1 MSVLIAGFIIGMRH
15 ALDADHMAAL
25 SVLVAEKPS
34 LRRAAQQGAVWG
46 VGHSVT
52 LLLMGFTVI
61 VLDIQL
67 SNHLATLLEC
77 AVGLMLIALGIDLL
91 RRWRK
96 RVARVSNKRVLGVGL
111 MHGLAGSSALILL
124 TLSTLDTP
132 GLAITYILL
141 FGLGSILGMAL
152 LSLALAWS
160 LRAANQTK
168 DWAPAIT
175 RGAACV
181 ASIGLGLVLVNSALG
196 ELLGSSALG

>member
-1 MSVLIAGFIIGMRH
+1 
-15 ALDADHMAAL
+15 
-25 SVLVAEKPS
+25 
-34 LRRAAQQGAVWG
+34 
-46 VGHSVT
+46 
-52 LLLMGFTVI
+52 
-61 VLDIQL
+61 
-67 SNHLATLLEC
+67 
-77 AVGLMLIALGIDLL
+77 MLIALGIDLL

-111 MHGLAGSSALILL
+111 MHGLAGSSALIL
-124 TLSTLDTP
+124 
-132 GLAITYILL
+132 

-152 LSLALAWS
+152 LSLALAWP
-160 LRAANQTK
+160 LRAANQTR